1 MSEMVDDSDLLVNQH
16 SDETLA
22 DMERRHKA
30 EVRKLEGE
38 TRALMKTAKK
48 SNRAVIEAQVIQM
61 QYDLKEKHQNEF
73 DAFEAAG
80 GRGSNG
86 R

>member
-1 MSEMVDDSDLLVNQH
+1 
-16 SDETLA
+16 
-22 DMERRHKA
+22 
-30 EVRKLEGE
+30 
-38 TRALMKTAKK
+38 MKTAKK

-61 QYDLKEKHQNEF
+61 QYDLKEKHQNEL

-80 GRGSNG
+80 GRFE